1 MPDAVDIAACVAYLY
16 PDPCFKGSATIADF
30 ADWASREWLDGRGTK
45 PTQAELEAV
54 WPAVQL
60 AQLPVSDVDRLAE
73 TLSLRDEETV
83 LLAVDKADVL
93 RAARG

>member
-73 TLSLRDEETV
+73 PLRGNGAELGSPRFPLV
-83 LLAVDKADVL
+83 RALLRTEA
-93 RAARG
+93 